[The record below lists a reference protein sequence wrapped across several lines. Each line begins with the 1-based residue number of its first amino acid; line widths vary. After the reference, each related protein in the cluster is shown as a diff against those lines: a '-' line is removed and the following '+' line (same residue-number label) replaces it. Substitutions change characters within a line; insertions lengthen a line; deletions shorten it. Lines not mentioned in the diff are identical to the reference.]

1 MLLFR
6 RTKGAYVVGMRYT
19 TGIINIAESPTVI
32 IVDDTKK
39 RDMWKLGRVI
49 KAYSSDNHV
58 KKVEVRRGDGKIIHR
73 DRSKIVLLKMNER
86 FILRFI
92 GLKSRV
98 DQQNLTRKRYRTWTI
113 KYRTKNKGT
122 EWRVCPV

>member
-1 MLLFR
+1 MDYLLLLQQR
-6 RTKGAYVVGMRYT
+6 QKWQKSKRDMK
-19 TGIINIAESPTVI
+19 EDDLVI

-49 KAYSSDNHV
+49 KTYSSDNHV

-73 DRSKIVLLKMNER
+73 DRSKIVLLEMNER

-113 KYRTKNKGT
+113 KYRTKNMGT
-122 EWRVCPV
+122 KWRVCPV